1 MQGYSGFFSEVFS
14 VVSQKL
20 IQGIVYFVRGVRSGL
35 ALEEILYILDLLF
48 LRKSIIVK
56 ESSIYHLA

>member
-20 IQGIVYFVRGVRSGL
+20 IQGIVYFVRGVRSGEG
-35 ALEEILYILDLLF
+35 ARRNIIYFGFVISEEIDNSEG
-48 LRKSIIVK
+48 K
-56 ESSIYHLA
+56 

>member
-20 IQGIVYFVRGVRSGL
+20 IQGIVYFVRGVRSGGG
-35 ALEEILYILDLLF
+35 LEEILYILDLLF
-48 LRKSIIVK
+48 LSESIIVK

>member
-20 IQGIVYFVRGVRSGL
+20 IEGIVYFVRGVRSGL
-35 ALEEILYILDLLF
+35 VLAKILYICGWLF
-48 LRKSIIVK
+48 LEKR
-56 ESSIYHLA
+56 